1 MKSAHALAD
10 VETIQP
16 RLLDRPTAAAYLSVS
31 LATLERLIQSGA
43 LSVVRLP
50 VERART
56 GLGVPGRTRRV
67 LIDVR
72 DLDALIER
80 SRERS

>member
-1 MKSAHALAD
+1 VKSAHALAD
-10 VETIQP
+10 VEVLHP
-16 RLLDRPTAAAYLSVS
+16 RLLDKHGAATYLSVS
-31 LATLERLIQSGA
+31 LDTLERLIQTGA

-56 GLGVPGRTRRV
+56 GLGVVGRTRRV
-67 LIDVR
+67 LLDVR